1 MDQPYQKPHVG
12 DMREGAK
19 LAGAYCQPR
28 APTELAD
35 NRRGAREIGDLDPAI
50 ERMATPHRPYEHQ
63 SVHRDSLAGEACMGR
78 NLVGERMRRVEDKI
92 ERAVAQISGQPSA
105 AAETADPHIAGDGHR
120 AVRR

>member
-28 APTELAD
+28 APTKLAD

-50 ERMATPHRPYEHQ
+50 ERMATPYRPYEHQ
-63 SVHRDSLAGEACMGR
+63 SVHRDSLAGAAGR
-78 NLVGERMRRVEDKI
+78 GRGLVGPSTARGEGKTAPPAPRM
-92 ERAVAQISGQPSA
+92 SGP
-105 AAETADPHIAGDGHR
+105 TTHR
-120 AVRR
+120 AAR

>member
-28 APTELAD
+28 APTKLAD

-50 ERMATPHRPYEHQ
+50 ERMATPYRPYEHQ
-63 SVHRDSLAGEACMGR
+63 SVHRDSLAGETCMRR
-78 NLVGERMRRVEDKI
+78 NLGGETMRPVADKI
-92 ERAVAQISGQPSA
+92 DPADPPISGQYSDA
-105 AAETADPHIAGDGHR
+105 AQTPQPHIARH
-120 AVRR
+120 VH